1 MLIIFE
7 VVLATSSKA
16 TWVTK
21 ELNIFAQGPGL
32 RLGCRNPEI
41 QLVPCSRPRKIK
53 VVFTVWTSV

>member
-41 QLVPCSRPRKIK
+41 QLVPCSP
-53 VVFTVWTSV
+53 S